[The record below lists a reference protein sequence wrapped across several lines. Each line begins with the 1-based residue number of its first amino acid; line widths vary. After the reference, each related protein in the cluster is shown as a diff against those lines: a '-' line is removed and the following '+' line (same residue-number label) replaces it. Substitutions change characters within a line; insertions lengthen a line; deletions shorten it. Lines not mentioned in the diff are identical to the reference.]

1 MTRIY
6 YEHKYKKWV
15 DEALNIV
22 KSNSLIGVGVCFGSC
37 LHKPNLPIESKIDD
51 LCYDMDNNLEMCVI
65 EFEDKHPHLITPI
78 LRAFIDGYCLAKCA
92 ELEDFVQFFPIFLS
106 V

>member
-22 KSNSLIGVGVCFGSC
+22 VGVCFGDW
-37 LHKPNLPIESKIDD
+37 LNKPNLPIESKVDD
-51 LCYDMDNNLEMCVI
+51 LCYDMDNSLEMCVI
-65 EFEDKHPHLITPI
+65 EFVNERLDLTIPI
-78 LRAFIDGYCLAKCA
+78 LRAFIDGYCLAKGA
-92 ELEDFVQFFPIFLS
+92 ELEDFT
-106 V
+106 